1 METNQLT
8 ENQLKLQDAFC
19 EVRKAHRLIYE
30 YQRRMQ
36 DLTWFI
42 KNKLGFP
49 EYSGWKF
56 FSNTISHKHIIE
68 HDLWAWD
75 WIYTYVFDYFLGY
88 KTLNDELTMGLG
100 VIQIT
105 DTGYFKAKKEK
116 TNISETDL
124 FLFSPEKE
132 SDSVLMFYLLKGE
145 EPGKYWKEEKMI
157 EEYATALGFNKQET
171 DQHTHCIYTV
181 PLYRFENEEATMQ
194 ILREFVQC
202 CNENAGTNL
211 QIQE

>member
-1 METNQLT
+1 MSPQ
-8 ENQLKLQDAFC
+8 
-19 EVRKAHRLIYE
+19 H
-30 YQRRMQ
+30 
-36 DLTWFI
+36 
-42 KNKLGFP
+42 
-49 EYSGWKF
+49 
-56 FSNTISHKHIIE
+56 TISLEKKS
-68 HDLWAWD
+68 WD
-75 WIYTYVFDYFLGY
+75 WLYTYVFDYFLGY

-116 TNISETDL
+116 TNISKADL

-145 EPGKYWKEEKMI
+145 EPAKYWKEEKMI
-157 EEYATALGFNKQET
+157 EEYATVLGFNKQET

-202 CNENAGTNL
+202 CKDNAGTNL